1 MKSIKYVECVI
12 QSMSHLYA
20 CHQPQLLS
28 NEHRH

>member
-12 QSMSHLYA
+12 QSMYA